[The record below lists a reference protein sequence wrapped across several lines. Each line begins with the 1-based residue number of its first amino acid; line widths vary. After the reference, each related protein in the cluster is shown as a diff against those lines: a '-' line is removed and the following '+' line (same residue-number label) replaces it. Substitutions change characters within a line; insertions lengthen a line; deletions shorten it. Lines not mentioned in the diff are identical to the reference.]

1 VNGRRLCSID
11 RLGTGPIWGDGVQ
24 QRTTRSNDLET
35 AIFVVALFALLL
47 VVTLLVGTPI
57 G

>member
-1 VNGRRLCSID
+1 VNGRRLWSID

-47 VVTLLVGTPI
+47 VVTLMVGAPI
-57 G
+57 A

>member
-1 VNGRRLCSID
+1 VNGRRLWSID

-35 AIFVVALFALLL
+35 AVFVVVLFALLL
-47 VVTLLVGTPI
+47 VVTLFVGSPV